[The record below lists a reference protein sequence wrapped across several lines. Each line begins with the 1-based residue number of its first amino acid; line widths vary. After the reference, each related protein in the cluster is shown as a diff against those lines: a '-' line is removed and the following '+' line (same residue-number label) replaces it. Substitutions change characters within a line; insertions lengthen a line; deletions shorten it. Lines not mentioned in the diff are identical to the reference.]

1 MPTCQHGHNEAI
13 ATEQCAATNSVDV
26 HQCNLADST
35 VKPGPLYTPKTQWLG
50 EAYVY
55 LTRALKERGA
65 APVPRGLRAY
75 RDAYAQYRHP

>member
-13 ATEQCAATNSVDV
+13 AIEQCAATNSVDV

-50 EAYVY
+50 EAYV
-55 LTRALKERGA
+55 
-65 APVPRGLRAY
+65 
-75 RDAYAQYRHP
+75 